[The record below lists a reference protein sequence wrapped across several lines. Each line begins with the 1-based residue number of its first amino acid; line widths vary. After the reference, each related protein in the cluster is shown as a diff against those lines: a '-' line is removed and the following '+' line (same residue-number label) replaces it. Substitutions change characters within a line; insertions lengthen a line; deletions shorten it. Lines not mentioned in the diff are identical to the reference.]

1 MHLYQNTQKTYNIYI
16 MTPALLEFLYTKMI
30 SEISFIIIIGV
41 FLYILISNK
50 RKKEATYL
58 IVSTIILSFLIYFFK
73 NSLMVERPENA
84 LIEIDG
90 YALPSGHS
98 ALSMFFGIVAYQL
111 FIKNLKKKY
120 RAPLVFGVIALVL
133 SIGLSRIYF
142 GVHTP
147 FQVFIGFLM
156 GAIVPIVLAKIY
168 KINKS

>member
-1 MHLYQNTQKTYNIYI
+1 
-16 MTPALLEFLYTKMI
+16 MTPELLKFFYTKII
-30 SEISFIIIIGV
+30 SDISFIVILSA

-58 IVSTIILSFLIYFFK
+58 IVATLLVSFLIYFFK

-98 ALSMFFGIVAYQL
+98 AMSIFLGIISYKL
-111 FIKNLKKKY
+111 FIKHLKKKY
-120 RAPLVFGVIALVL
+120 RLPLIFGVIILVL